1 VIAAYMDSTNLKPDA
16 RERDIILLCEQAA
29 LYGMKAVCIN
39 PCHLALADKILQQSP
54 VKICTVLGFPLGAD
68 LLATKVY
75 AARQALDHGADEVD
89 MVMNIG
95 AVKDN
100 NYEKI
105 REEVENI
112 LFLKNEYDF
121 LLKIIVETA
130 LLSRQ
135 ELLDITR
142 LLSQTD
148 ADFIKTS
155 TGFSSRG
162 VNMEDIKII
171 MENKSERLKLK
182 ASGGIKTLD
191 FALEL
196 INSGANRIGSSSAVT
211 LVEEYR
217 KRGGQ

>member
-1 VIAAYMDSTNLKPDA
+1 MIAVHMDSTNLKPDA
-16 RERDIILLCEQAA
+16 RKRDIILLCEQAVV
-29 LYGMKAVCIN
+29 YGMKAVCIH
-39 PCHLALADKILQQSP
+39 PCHLALADKILKQRP
-54 VKICTVLGFPLGAD
+54 VKVCTVLGFPLGAD
-68 LLATKVY
+68 LSATKVY
-75 AARQALDHGADEVD
+75 AARQALAHGADELD
-89 MVMNIG
+89 MVINIG

-135 ELLDITR
+135 ELIDITQ

-148 ADFIKTS
+148 TDFIKTS

-171 MENKSERLKLK
+171 MENKSERLKVK

-196 INSGANRIGSSSAVT
+196 INSGVNRIGSSSAVS